1 MTLTEQGHQEIEKRL
16 IDSGVLNP
24 NESLYDLK
32 NITTMHYVNAALK
45 AHTLYQRDVHYVVK
59 DDQVIIVDEHTGRL
73 MDGRRWSDGLHQA
86 VESKE
91 GVSVQ
96 LENQTLAT
104 ITFQNYFR
112 LYEKL
117 SGMTGTADTEAFE
130 LRKIYGLEVLV
141 IPTNKPMIRNDKA
154 DQVFLTQKEK
164 FHAMLESIKEA
175 KQRKQPVLVGTASI
189 ENSEILSKF
198 LKQSGIDHAVLNA
211 KQHEREAHIIA
222 NAGRPGAVT
231 IATNMAGRGTDIV
244 LGGSLESEIAAL
256 NNPTEEDISKVKTAW
271 QQRHDQVLESGGL
284 HVLGAERHE
293 SRRID
298 NQLRGRSGRQG
309 DSGSSQFYLSME
321 DNLLRIF
328 AAARMSNMMRK
339 LGVKEGDVIEHPWI
353 NSAIEKAQRRVEGM
367 NFDVRKQLLEF
378 DDVAND
384 QRKVVYN
391 QRHRLLVKDD
401 ISESVKEIRRE
412 VIEQLAEIYMP
423 ADMMEEQW
431 DVAGFDQVLQQ
442 DFNLDVSIRSWLDE
456 DSGLNAENISEKII
470 SEIEKTYFLKE
481 ERYSAEVMRRVEKSL
496 MLQLLDNAWKD
507 HLAAMDQLRQG
518 IHLRGYAQKN
528 PTQEYKRESFEMF
541 KEMMAALKYDVI
553 STLGK
558 VEIQSEEV
566 VEQNQD
572 DPILSFHHQESN
584 SLDVPSIEP
593 ERVSQEDFNTQQVI
607 VPKQT
612 KVGRNDPCICGSGK
626 KYKHCCGKLGG

>member
-1 MTLTEQGHQEIEKRL
+1 
-16 IDSGVLNP
+16 
-24 NESLYDLK
+24 
-32 NITTMHYVNAALK
+32 
-45 AHTLYQRDVHYVVK
+45 
-59 DDQVIIVDEHTGRL
+59 
-73 MDGRRWSDGLHQA
+73 
-86 VESKE
+86 
-91 GVSVQ
+91 
-96 LENQTLAT
+96 
-104 ITFQNYFR
+104 
-112 LYEKL
+112 
-117 SGMTGTADTEAFE
+117 
-130 LRKIYGLEVLV
+130 
-141 IPTNKPMIRNDKA
+141 
-154 DQVFLTQKEK
+154 
-164 FHAMLESIKEA
+164 
-175 KQRKQPVLVGTASI
+175 
-189 ENSEILSKF
+189 
-198 LKQSGIDHAVLNA
+198 
-211 KQHEREAHIIA
+211 
-222 NAGRPGAVT
+222 
-231 IATNMAGRGTDIV
+231 
-244 LGGSLESEIAAL
+244 
-256 NNPTEEDISKVKTAW
+256 
-271 QQRHDQVLESGGL
+271 
-284 HVLGAERHE
+284 
-293 SRRID
+293 
-298 NQLRGRSGRQG
+298 
-309 DSGSSQFYLSME
+309 
-321 DNLLRIF
+321 
-328 AAARMSNMMRK
+328 
-339 LGVKEGDVIEHPWI
+339 
-353 NSAIEKAQRRVEGM
+353 M

-456 DSGLNAENISEKII
+456 DGSLNAENISEKII
-470 SEIEKTYFLKE
+470 TEIEKSYHLKE

-558 VEIQSEEV
+558 VEIQSDEV

-584 SLDVPSIEP
+584 SLDVASIEP
-593 ERVSQEDFNTQQVI
+593 ERMSQEDFNTQQVI
-607 VPKQT
+607 TPKQA